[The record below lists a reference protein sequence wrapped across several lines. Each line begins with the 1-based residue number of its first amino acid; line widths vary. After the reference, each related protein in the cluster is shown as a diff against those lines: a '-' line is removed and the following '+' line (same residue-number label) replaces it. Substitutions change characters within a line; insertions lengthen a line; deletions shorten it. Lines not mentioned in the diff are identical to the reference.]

1 MPQEASRNVADA
13 GRPRDRVA
21 CYARRVGLSDTPPAV
36 EAIQLDLLRKAGTA
50 RRAALALN
58 LSRSAIRASRRAIA
72 RRHPELDEQGVLLR
86 WAELHYGEELAGRVR
101 RYLAS
106 RR

>member
-1 MPQEASRNVADA
+1 LIVARDKRSRIGY
-13 GRPRDRVA
+13 GRGVSP
-21 CYARRVGLSDTPPAV
+21 SDTPSAV
-36 EAIQLDLLRKAGTA
+36 EAIQIDLLRRAGTA
-50 RRAALALN
+50 RRAALAFS
-58 LSRSAIRASRRAIA
+58 LSRAAIRASRRAVA

-101 RYLAS
+101 HYLAS

>member
-1 MPQEASRNVADA
+1 MIRGRDTRSRIGY
-13 GRPRDRVA
+13 GRGVSP
-21 CYARRVGLSDTPPAV
+21 SDTPPAV
-36 EAIQLDLLRKAGTA
+36 EAFQLDLLRRAGTA
-50 RRAALALN
+50 RRAGLALS
-58 LSRSAIRASRRAIA
+58 LSRAAIRASRRAVA

-86 WAELHYGEELAGRVR
+86 WAELHYGDELAGRVR

>member
-1 MPQEASRNVADA
+1 ME
-13 GRPRDRVA
+13 
-21 CYARRVGLSDTPPAV
+21 LSDTSPAV
-36 EAIQLDLLRKAGTA
+36 EAIQIDLLRRAGIG
-50 RRAALALN
+50 RRASLALS
-58 LSRSAIRASRRAIA
+58 LSRAAIRASRRAIA

-86 WAELHYGEELAGRVR
+86 WAELHYGDEIAGRVR

>member
-1 MPQEASRNVADA
+1 MGP
-13 GRPRDRVA
+13 
-21 CYARRVGLSDTPPAV
+21 SDTPPAI
-36 EAIQLDLLRKAGTA
+36 EAIQLDLLRRAGTA

-58 LSRSAIRASRRAIA
+58 LSRAAIRASRRAIA

>member
-1 MPQEASRNVADA
+1 
-13 GRPRDRVA
+13 VA
-21 CYARRVGLSDTPPAV
+21 CYARGVGPSDTPPV
-36 EAIQLDLLRKAGTA
+36 IEAIQLDLLRRAGIA
-50 RRAALALN
+50 RRATLALN
-58 LSRSAIRASRRAIA
+58 LSRAAIRASRRAIA

>member
-1 MPQEASRNVADA
+1 VRRCPGPRAS
-13 GRPRDRVA
+13 
-21 CYARRVGLSDTPPAV
+21 CYVCKVSPSDTPPAV
-36 EAIQLDLLRKAGTA
+36 EAIQLDLLRRAGTA

-58 LSRSAIRASRRAIA
+58 LSRTAIRASRRAIA

-86 WAELHYGEELAGRVR
+86 WAELHYGADLADRVR

>member
-1 MPQEASRNVADA
+1 MRSPIGYLR
-13 GRPRDRVA
+13 G
-21 CYARRVGLSDTPPAV
+21 VGPSDTPAAV
-36 EAIQLDLLRKAGTA
+36 EAIQLDLLRRAGTA
-50 RRAALALN
+50 RRAALAFS
-58 LSRSAIRASRRAIA
+58 LSRAAIRASRRAVA